1 MAPRFAKPQDIGD
14 SGLSQGVAYDC
25 RTTRAD
31 LYQLGANFSCL
42 DGERCGTI
50 GVFVEGTGSRITT
63 DRYVN
68 AYKASSSIQR
78 LQNSA

>member
-1 MAPRFAKPQDIGD
+1 MAPRFAKAQDVGD
-14 SGLSQGVAYDC
+14 SRLFHGVAYC
-25 RTTRAD
+25 RATRAD
-31 LYQLGANFSCL
+31 LNQLGANFSCL
-42 DGERCGTI
+42 DAERCGTI
-50 GVFVEGTGSRITT
+50 GVFVEETGSRITT